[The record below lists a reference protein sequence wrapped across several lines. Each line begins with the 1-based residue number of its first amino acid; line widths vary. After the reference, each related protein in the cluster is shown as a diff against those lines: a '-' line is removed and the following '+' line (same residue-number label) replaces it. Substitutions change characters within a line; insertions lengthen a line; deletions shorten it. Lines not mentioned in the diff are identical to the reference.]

1 MITGAEKYIGKKLNK
16 TGLSCHKDIIDSYGF
31 IEEHCSDTTG
41 VKITFDKKGYR
52 IKDIDGIK
60 YTATGYMPATKLTK
74 SALEHLDSF
83 ISYITD

>member
-1 MITGAEKYIGKKLNK
+1 MLSGAEKYIGKKLNK
-16 TGLSCHKDIIDSYGF
+16 TGLLCHKDTIDGYGF

-41 VKITFDKKGYR
+41 VKITFDKRGYR

-60 YTATGYMPATKLTK
+60 YTCAGYDIADKLTK